1 MSTDVMDLLKG
12 ADPLT
17 SPDESAHRLDSIRA
31 LLDERVVDVL
41 PEVVPER
48 ARSRVPMLI
57 AAAAGVAA
65 IVVGLSLVR
74 PGGGLTLAGT
84 AAALTTS
91 GEITCARQPTPVT
104 ELTPQSAPVRLLPT
118 SVPAGWTV
126 TGIRVT
132 STAASPCDATP
143 ALTAAVIGRD
153 DAVQSSVMIRG
164 PLDFSIDTAHA
175 AVTPATIGGA
185 PGVVLT
191 LDDPKGPQERI
202 WVWQVEGRNW
212 YMKAYGF
219 DDAGNN
225 ALAAAVRVTGDQ
237 VRLDPSAT
245 SGVPPALAGSHD
257 AGLQI
262 ISERAGQAPAAQ
274 PQEEW
279 YVGLGRGTPGK
290 ASTEVVM
297 RVVGMPGAPLGFDGV
312 FPGQTLTREDGNW
325 VLQQQAYGAVN
336 LFQSRPGVL
345 VTLDAPPG
353 GGQPS
358 LGAMSPQQWL
368 TMVRSLE
375 PIAADD
381 PRLSSI
387 PPLAL
392 DQTPPALTHDPS
404 ITEATVS
411 AIGLP
416 DPAPGFP
423 ERVDADYTS
432 HVILPPS
439 PRDGWGKTFSLKNP
453 TTGTTVLVIVG
464 DFDPKAFIPA
474 GATVVGRP
482 TVSGVKAVVTR
493 AQDGS
498 TVLTRLVLVRGKFTI
513 AITASGQSSV
523 DQLVTL
529 AESLTGVR

>member
-1 MSTDVMDLLKG
+1 MSTDIMDLLKA

-17 SPDESAHRLDSIRA
+17 EADESAHRLANIRA
-31 LLDERVVDVL
+31 LLDQRVAEVL
-41 PEVVPER
+41 PAVAPDR

-57 AAAAGVAA
+57 AAAAGVVA

-84 AAALTTS
+84 AAALTNS
-91 GEITCARQPTPVT
+91 GEITCARQSTPVT
-104 ELTPQSAPVRLLPT
+104 ELTPQSAPLRLLPT

-164 PLDFSIDTAHA
+164 PLDFSIDTGHA
-175 AVTPATIGGA
+175 AVTPATIGGS

-202 WVWQVEGRNW
+202 WVWQVDGHTW
-212 YMKAYGF
+212 YMKSYGF
-219 DDAGNN
+219 DNAGNN
-225 ALAAAVRVTGDQ
+225 ALAAAVQVTGDQ
-237 VRLDPSAT
+237 VALDPSAASRT
-245 SGVPPALAGSHD
+245 PRSLGGGRE

-262 ISERAGQAPAAQ
+262 ISARAGQAPAVQ

-312 FPGQTLTREDGNW
+312 FPGQTLTREEGNW
-325 VLQQQAYGAVN
+325 VLQQHAYGAVN

-353 GGQPS
+353 GQPS

-375 PIAADD
+375 PVAAND

-387 PPLAL
+387 PTLAL
-392 DQTPPALTHDPS
+392 DQTPPALTHDPA
-404 ITEATVS
+404 ITEATVA

-423 ERVDADYTS
+423 ERVDTDNTA
-432 HVILPPS
+432 HMIFPPN
-439 PRDGWGKTFSLKNP
+439 PRDGWGKSFSLKNP
-453 TTGTTVLVIVG
+453 TTGTTVLVLVG
-464 DFDPKAFIPA
+464 DIDPKAFIPA

-482 TVSGVKAVVTR
+482 TVSGVKALATR
-493 AQDGS
+493 TQDGS
-498 TVLTRLVLVRGKFTI
+498 TVLTRLVLVRGKLTV
-513 AITASGQSSV
+513 AITASGQASV
-523 DQLVTL
+523 AQLVTL
-529 AESLTGVR
+529 AESLTGMR